1 MEWEEAEGYPEEV
14 KAKSLRFVTTEQQWK
29 NLMKDSQR
37 LLEEI
42 PAKVKSYAKDIE
54 KAKKIAA
61 DVFTEEQNPLA
72 VKQVAPVQANAE
84 SIDSSQEVTP
94 PSDTISRQTSLSEP
108 ASTTSID
115 TELTVPEFLTE
126 RKKEARKKLED
137 KLLSETLPRIKKTKR
152 TEFGGSR
159 KRTLKKRRGVN
170 KCPTTLLLQRQY
182 RLHPFALSPRGLS
195 PCL

>member
-1 MEWEEAEGYPEEV
+1 MGGGRGLSRRSEGEITPICNDGTTVEESHEGFPTP
-14 KAKSLRFVTTEQQWK
+14 ARR
-29 NLMKDSQR
+29 DSCEGQE
-37 LLEEI
+37 L
-42 PAKVKSYAKDIE
+42 SKDIE